1 MPFMSTSQGMGG
13 PQMDHAGGNLGAN
26 ASKDQQSNLLEVYK
40 WKLAF
45 DGYRDRLPQYYNDY
59 MNSYLKF
66 LQMDQAL
73 LLPNYERLLFD
84 QNRMLGSLVKDVR
97 QKQGQID

>member
-1 MPFMSTSQGMGG
+1 MINLKKQTTAQQSNSHKMPFMSATLGMSG
-13 PQMDHAGGNLGAN
+13 PSMDHAGGSSS

-66 LQMDQAL
+66 LQMD
-73 LLPNYERLLFD
+73 
-84 QNRMLGSLVKDVR
+84 
-97 QKQGQID
+97 

>member
-1 MPFMSTSQGMGG
+1 MSTTQGMSI

-45 DGYRDRLPQYYNDY
+45 DGYRDRLPQYYNDCI
-59 MNSYLKF
+59 NSYLKF

-73 LLPNYERLLFD
+73 LLPSFERLLFD
-84 QNRMLGSLVKDVR
+84 QNRLLGSLVKDVR
-97 QKQGQID
+97 